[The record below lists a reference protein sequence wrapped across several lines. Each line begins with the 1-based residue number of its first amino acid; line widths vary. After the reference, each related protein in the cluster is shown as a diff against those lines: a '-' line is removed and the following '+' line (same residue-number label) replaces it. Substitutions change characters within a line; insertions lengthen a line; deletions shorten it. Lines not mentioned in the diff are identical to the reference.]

1 MQELVAMHDHDVANG
16 AQLAS
21 TIAPGVGE
29 SHWPQPELGL
39 AVGSLDMDMG
49 RLRTIT
55 REKVEAVR
63 PWRRTV
69 GATRAT

>member
-1 MQELVAMHDHDVANG
+1 MRDHDVANG

-63 PWRRTV
+63 TLAEDGRRHA
-69 GATRAT
+69 GDIRAT